1 MEYWNVDVMSLFNFV
16 LNSVLP
22 GWAEGP
28 PLSEYH
34 PGEEML
40 FLNVKNSKI
49 KNKHVQPLT

>member
-1 MEYWNVDVMSLFNFV
+1 MEYWNVDVMSLFSFV

-34 PGEEML
+34 PGEEIL
-40 FLNVKNSKI
+40 FLNVKKQLKLS
-49 KNKHVQPLT
+49 